1 MPFLGGI
8 FGGNSAGGDAA
19 NQALAAG
26 WTGAQIASDNFW
38 GGERGAAAQFGTNY
52 YDPWTASGTQANT
65 MYGNALGLN
74 GPQGNQAATA
84 AFQANP
90 GYQFATQ
97 QGIQALDR
105 SAAGSGMFGSGNAAM
120 ALNDYGQGMANQQY
134 GNWLSNLNG
143 MNSQGL
149 LAAGGQQQRQGILGG
164 YNMQAGLASG
174 NADMQAGLNASNVIM
189 QGQLADAAANAQ
201 GGSNL
206 FGALGSALS
215 GGLNL
220 LMSDRRE
227 KTDIEK
233 LGIEPE
239 TGVPIYAYRYR
250 TDPKSFPKTVGPMAQ
265 DIEKRRPDLVAEIGG
280 HKVISGNWFN
290 EMAKAA

>member
-26 WTGAQIASDNFW
+26 WTGAQIASDQFW

-74 GPQGNQAATA
+74 GPKGNQAATQ

-105 SAAGSGMFGSGNAAM
+105 SAAGAGMFGSGNAAM

-149 LAAGGQQQRQGILGG
+149 LAAGGQQQRQSTLGG
-164 YNMQAGLASG
+164 YNMQAGLAAGS
-174 NADMQAGLNASNVIM
+174 ADMQAGLNASNVIM

-215 GGLNL
+215 GGLSL
-220 LMSDRRE
+220 LSDRRD
-227 KTDIEK
+227 KTDIKK
-233 LGIEPE
+233 LGKDEA
-239 TGVPIYAYRYR
+239 TGIDLYAYRYKS
-250 TDPKSFPKTVGPMAQ
+250 DPKFYPKIVGPMAQ
-265 DIEKRRPDLVAEIGG
+265 DIEKARPDLVSEIGG
-280 HKVISGNWFN
+280 HKVISGNWFS